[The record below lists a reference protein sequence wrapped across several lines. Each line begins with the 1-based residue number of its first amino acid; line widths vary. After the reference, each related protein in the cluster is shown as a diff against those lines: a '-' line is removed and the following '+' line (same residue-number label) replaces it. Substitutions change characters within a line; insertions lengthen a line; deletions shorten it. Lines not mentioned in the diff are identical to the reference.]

1 MSYTK
6 ATIRDL
12 QRFQKVYPY
21 TRRTPREH
29 YMTDKAVMFETARLR
44 FDNVYKVEYTFSS
57 QFPSVPTINLTAEE
71 SDVNVF
77 VTKIVGASG
86 GRWVVT
92 VEASQVFTGYVA
104 LTAEWIDCPE

>member
-29 YMTDKAVMFETARLR
+29 YMTNRAVMFETSRLT
-44 FDNVYKVEYTFSS
+44 FSATHTLEYTFSS
-57 QFPSVPTINLTAEE
+57 KFPSTPTINLTAED

-77 VTKIVGASG
+77 VARLVGVENG
-86 GRWVVT
+86 DWTVT
-92 VEASQVFTGYVA
+92 VETSQVFTGVVN
-104 LTAEWIDCPE
+104 LSAEWIDCP